1 MTDLRRVWRFILAA
15 GIGCW
20 LCGCFPVTENALD
33 EQKDPHFLA
42 GKARLN
48 SLDYKGAIDCFEKAL
63 EVNPRSASAHFELGV
78 LYEQKENDYPAAI
91 YHYEKHLRLRPNSDL
106 ADVVRQ
112 HVAACKLEVAK
123 TVSFG
128 VVTREVQRDLDRLA
142 AENVV
147 LRQQVETLKTQLAQR
162 ASTPINAPAT
172 VPAPAGTNT
181 LAQQNIPVTR
191 PAPPKVE
198 QETPAAPA
206 AKAPLPT
213 PASRTHVVKSGDNPS
228 IIARKYGITLNALM
242 AANPG
247 LDARKLK
254 IGQVLTIPAPKS

>member
-1 MTDLRRVWRFILAA
+1 MTELRRVWRFILTAV
-15 GIGCW
+15 IGCW
-20 LCGCFPVTENALD
+20 LCGCFPVTDNALD

-48 SLDYKGAIDCFEKAL
+48 SLDYQGAIECFEKAL
-63 EVNPRSASAHFELGV
+63 EVNPRSAAAHFELGL

-106 ADVVRQ
+106 AEVVRQ
-112 HVAACKLEVAK
+112 RSAYCKLEVAK

-142 AENVV
+142 AENAA
-147 LRQQVETLKTQLAQR
+147 LRRQVETLKAQLAQR
-162 ASTPINAPAT
+162 ASAPTNAPAPAPMT
-172 VPAPAGTNT
+172 AGTNAPAQQNFPAASPALSKAEQKTAAPSAIKAPAPA
-181 LAQQNIPVTR
+181 P
-191 PAPPKVE
+191 
-198 QETPAAPA
+198 
-206 AKAPLPT
+206 
-213 PASRTHVVKSGDNPS
+213 RTHLVKSGDNPTT
-228 IIARKYGITLNALM
+228 IARKYGITVSALM

>member
-1 MTDLRRVWRFILAA
+1 MTDLRRVRRFILTA

-20 LCGCFPVTENALD
+20 LCGCIPVTENALD

-48 SLDYKGAIDCFEKAL
+48 SLDYKGALDCFEKAL

-106 ADVVRQ
+106 AEVVRQ
-112 HVAACKLEVAK
+112 HSAACKLEVAK

-142 AENVV
+142 AENVD
-147 LRQQVETLKTQLAQR
+147 LRRQVETLKSQLAQR
-162 ASTPINAPAT
+162 ASTPGNTPTAIPAPSATNAPAQSIPAAGPAPSHVEQT
-172 VPAPAGTNT
+172 TAAAPGVKAPPPAPA
-181 LAQQNIPVTR
+181 P
-191 PAPPKVE
+191 
-198 QETPAAPA
+198 
-206 AKAPLPT
+206 
-213 PASRTHVVKSGDNPS
+213 RTYVVKSGDNPS
-228 IIARKYGITLNALM
+228 TIARKYGLTLSALM

-247 LDARKLK
+247 LDARRLK

>member
-15 GIGCW
+15 GVGCW
-20 LCGCFPVTENALD
+20 LCGCFPVTENALN

-48 SLDYKGAIDCFEKAL
+48 SLDYQGAIDCFEKAL

-106 ADVVRQ
+106 AEVVRQ
-112 HVAACKLEVAK
+112 RSAACKLEVAK

-142 AENVV
+142 AENAV
-147 LRQQVETLKTQLAQR
+147 LRQQVEALKAQLAQR
-162 ASTPINAPAT
+162 ASIPANAPT
-172 VPAPAGTNT
+172 TGPAPVGTNA
-181 LAQQNIPVTR
+181 LAQQNIPASRTVPPNVEQRTAA
-191 PAPPKVE
+191 PSAIKAPPPT
-198 QETPAAPA
+198 QAP
-206 AKAPLPT
+206 
-213 PASRTHVVKSGDNPS
+213 RTHVVKSGDNPT
-228 IIARKYGITLNALM
+228 IIARKYGITVSVLM